1 MEKLLEILKEIT
13 DEIDFEHSMD
23 LIDSGIL
30 DSFTILQI
38 ISALD
43 EEYEISIPASE
54 IIPENFNSA
63 EAMLKMVEKLKSQN

>member
-13 DEIDFEHSMD
+13 DEIDFEHSTD